1 MVANRT
7 RRTPSRPA
15 FKQEFVVAQQSV
27 GEYIDG
33 VYVPGGTTPVTRC
46 GSGQPTDGELVN
58 QLAEAE
64 RQTDSMTWWTNG
76 IDAAGDLIKIKSV
89 AFGTEQAQ
97 GDIIIYDGLNW
108 NVRRVWDY
116 NVHGHQQILVVKAEA
131 QDG

>member
-15 FKQEFVVAQQSV
+15 FKQEFVVKQQAV
-27 GEYIDG
+27 GAFANG
-33 VYVPGGTTPVTRC
+33 LFVPGAVTPITLT
-46 GSGQPTDGELVN
+46 GSVQPADGELVN

-64 RQTDSMTWWTNG
+64 RQSDSISLWTDGLDDTDT
-76 IDAAGDLIKIKSV
+76 LINIKSV

-97 GDIIIYDGLNW
+97 GDIIVYGGFDW

-116 NVHGHQQILVVKAEA
+116 NVHGHQQVLAVKAEA
-131 QDG
+131 QNG